1 MPCVWKIFEMIFER
15 LLRIACIYMYTF
27 ISACGILNCF
37 QNSLCEARMR
47 QSGVFSL
54 TGFNPLLFFCV
65 LLIVSSR
72 YTDFSLDMS
81 SAFWIPVRCISIC
94 DALLVGLLCIHVR
107 ALHRV
112 YVGYECIWKSNI
124 YLILSYCFHSKY
136 MKICFDYFIMLYVY
150 FIICFWMINVLI
162 K

>member
-1 MPCVWKIFEMIFER
+1 MLWVRTIFEMIFER
-15 LLRIACIYMYTF
+15 LLCIECIYMYMF
-27 ISACGILNCF
+27 IFACGILNCF

-47 QSGVFSL
+47 RSGVCSL

-65 LLIVSSR
+65 LLIVFFR

-81 SAFWIPVRCISIC
+81 SAFWIPVRCISVD
-94 DALLVGLLCIHVR
+94 DALLIGLLCIHVR

-124 YLILSYCFHSKY
+124 YLVLNYFYSKKYEIMFSLYY
-136 MKICFDYFIMLYVY
+136 MFTYQIF
-150 FIICFWMINVLI
+150 
-162 K
+162 